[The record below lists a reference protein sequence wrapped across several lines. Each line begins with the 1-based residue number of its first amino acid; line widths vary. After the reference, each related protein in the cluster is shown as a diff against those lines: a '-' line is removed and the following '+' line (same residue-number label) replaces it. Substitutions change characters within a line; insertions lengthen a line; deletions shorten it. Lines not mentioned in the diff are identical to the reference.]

1 MRKRQSVE
9 LEDSDQQELTK
20 IKVMKRILLLALS
33 VSLLSSCA
41 TQKFNKIKTKDYKF
55 CIWTVVDKV
64 EIEPGGC
71 AYYWNRGQSS
81 FIDSCEKYNVGD
93 TIKHQ

>member
-1 MRKRQSVE
+1 MKYI
-9 LEDSDQQELTK
+9 T
-20 IKVMKRILLLALS
+20 IIAAVMLFT
-33 VSLLSSCA
+33 SCA
-41 TQKFNKIKTKDYKF
+41 STRPQWNQIPTPKNSPFS
-55 CIWTVVDKV
+55 IWTVVDKV

-71 AYYWNRGQSS
+71 VFYWNRGINS